1 MVRHISAPIA
11 VAMGEGLPAR
21 IMVAKPIP
29 AIGATPGMIFER
41 SEIAWVHPELDN
53 GLLAWRVREGLATGE
68 LKTALPATPRL
79 TAA

>member
-11 VAMGEGLPAR
+11 VAMGKDLPAR

-53 GLLAWRVREGLATGE
+53 GLLAWRVRKGLATGE